1 MLPVSTPVTTL
12 MLVVVLRPIIAA
24 DGDALARNHTLP
36 AGFPG
41 PALETGAICILAVKS
56 LPGAGIVNYGLKMSH
71 SYALK
76 VRHFKTG
83 F

>member
-1 MLPVSTPVTTL
+1 MIAHTDPHNYHRPMKTTPT
-12 MLVVVLRPIIAA
+12 PH
-24 DGDALARNHTLP
+24 DALFKNFMTQPAAACDLLEFHLP
-36 AGFPG
+36 PE
-41 PALETGAICILAVKS
+41 LRQLCDLS
-56 LPGAGIVNYGLKMSH
+56 VNYGLKMSH